1 VDQLGLKTLA
11 IEIMAE
17 IKLPLFND
25 PYFYSIFL
33 AQVISFWLPNY
44 NWCVDWTIK
53 KSQSLTW

>member
-11 IEIMAE
+11 IEIMTE
-17 IKLPLFND
+17 IKLPLFNG

-53 KSQSLTW
+53 KS

>member
-1 VDQLGLKTLA
+1 MTRFQLLDTDQGVDQLGLKTLA

-33 AQVISFWLPNY
+33 AQVISFW
-44 NWCVDWTIK
+44 
-53 KSQSLTW
+53 